1 MIIEELPTQQE
12 IDSQSKEVTAAED
25 QVSDL
30 KKNGGRQDHDED
42 NRLSVFSNA
51 QDNKRI
57 SIEKS
62 TDVPLN
68 RTSLAE
74 NSRYLQDNRSSS
86 FNIA

>member
-1 MIIEELPTQQE
+1 M
-12 IDSQSKEVTAAED
+12 TAAED

>member
-1 MIIEELPTQQE
+1 M
-12 IDSQSKEVTAAED
+12 TAAED

-30 KKNGGRQDHDED
+30 KKNGVRQDHDED